1 MRAEPAAVTEATA
14 ATAPLVKGPR
24 WLLPAGALLLAA
36 VLAAYLA
43 DLVTH
48 LSYMAAM
55 RDLVVYRNG
64 GLIVRHVSPAYD
76 PHHGS
81 PLYDWT
87 GQNGVQFT
95 YPPFAAVIFSV
106 ASVLSWTAMRW
117 AMTLASL
124 AALGLS
130 LWLVFGALGYR
141 DRPAIR
147 LGATLGVSA
156 LALATE
162 PVQQT
167 LALGQVN
174 LLLMLLVVADL
185 LTGGALTPGGRT
197 RWWHGLGIGIAA
209 GVKLTPLI
217 FIPYLLL
224 IRRYR
229 QAAMASGVFAATVA
243 LGYAILPRDSGTY
256 WAHGLFLKANRI
268 VFLGTRGNQSLRGVL
283 TRLAGSVSA
292 GTVPWIAAAVL
303 VVVAGL
309 VAAALLYRA
318 RQPVPAMLAC
328 ALTGLLVSPLSWDHH
343 WVWVAPGIALLA
355 HLGATAARRA
365 GPGRVVGGRGGP
377 VPRLRLLA
385 AVLEP
390 LPVRPDPG
398 GPGLVRA
405 GHLLR
410 DRQQALVPRVPLAR
424 PAAAGREQ
432 RRAGRAG
439 LPGRPGRG
447 GRAALCHGAAP
458 GPRTPQGTRKAQP
471 VTDGTSLAGLRE
483 RLVAEVLQTSGIRD
497 ERIAAALRD
506 VPRHLFL
513 PHLPPE
519 DAYLDDAIV
528 TKRDA
533 DGQPISSSSQPAIMA
548 IMLDQLTLAPGQRV
562 LEIGAGTGY
571 NAALMRHIVGPSGTV
586 VSVDIDADLADRA
599 REHLASAGYPDVTV
613 VAADGAEGY
622 PPGAPYDRVIATVG
636 VSDLAPAWLHQAG
649 PGARIVVPL
658 DVRGSQLAVAFGRSG
673 SGGHWVSR
681 SIAPC
686 GFMRMRGSLAGP
698 ERTVVLQPGLSV
710 MLPDGLTLADGH
722 EVDGAAL
729 AAFLDEPPAG
739 FATGVRASSVQV
751 FWGLGL
757 WLATRDRR
765 SCGVTEERPAGN
777 DPGRLARAPLAGTG
791 MAATAGIV
799 DSGGI
804 AVLTADERSPRPG
817 RGRASWPWRWP
828 GSARTAPSS
837 APPSPRT
844 CRPGTRQVSPAR
856 RGCTWTPIRGRRRTS
871 QTRPRP
877 AMPC

>member
-1 MRAEPAAVTEATA
+1 VRAEPAAATEATA

-55 RDLVVYRNG
+55 RDLVVYRDG

-130 LWLVFGALGYR
+130 TWLVFGALGYR
-141 DRPAIR
+141 DRPAVR

-229 QAAMASGVFAATVA
+229 QAAVASGVFAATVA
-243 LGYAILPRDSGTY
+243 LGYAILPRDSATY

-283 TRLAGSVSA
+283 TRLAGSVSS

-303 VVVAGL
+303 VAVAGL

-355 HLGATAARRA
+355 HLGAAASRRA
-365 GPGRVVGGRGGP
+365 VRAAWWAAGVLLFLVFACWPQFWNLAQSGLTPAGLGWYAPGTYFATGSKPWYHEFHWHG
-377 VPRLRLLA
+377 LQLLAGNSTVLAGLACLAALAVA
-385 AVLEP
+385 AVLP
-390 LPVRPDPG
+390 FVT
-398 GPGLVRA
+398 
-405 GHLLR
+405 
-410 DRQQALVPRVPLAR
+410 
-424 PAAAGREQ
+424 GR
-432 RRAGRAG
+432 
-439 LPGRPGRG
+439 
-447 GRAALCHGAAP
+447 
-458 GPRTPQGTRKAQP
+458 
-471 VTDGTSLAGLRE
+471 
-483 RLVAEVLQTSGIRD
+483 
-497 ERIAAALRD
+497 
-506 VPRHLFL
+506 
-513 PHLPPE
+513 
-519 DAYLDDAIV
+519 
-528 TKRDA
+528 
-533 DGQPISSSSQPAIMA
+533 
-548 IMLDQLTLAPGQRV
+548 
-562 LEIGAGTGY
+562 
-571 NAALMRHIVGPSGTV
+571 
-586 VSVDIDADLADRA
+586 
-599 REHLASAGYPDVTV
+599 
-613 VAADGAEGY
+613 
-622 PPGAPYDRVIATVG
+622 
-636 VSDLAPAWLHQAG
+636 
-649 PGARIVVPL
+649 
-658 DVRGSQLAVAFGRSG
+658 
-673 SGGHWVSR
+673 
-681 SIAPC
+681 
-686 GFMRMRGSLAGP
+686 
-698 ERTVVLQPGLSV
+698 
-710 MLPDGLTLADGH
+710 
-722 EVDGAAL
+722 
-729 AAFLDEPPAG
+729 
-739 FATGVRASSVQV
+739 
-751 FWGLGL
+751 
-757 WLATRDRR
+757 
-765 SCGVTEERPAGN
+765 
-777 DPGRLARAPLAGTG
+777 RLARG
-791 MAATAGIV
+791 
-799 DSGGI
+799 
-804 AVLTADERSPRPG
+804 
-817 RGRASWPWRWP
+817 
-828 GSARTAPSS
+828 
-837 APPSPRT
+837 
-844 CRPGTRQVSPAR
+844 
-856 RGCTWTPIRGRRRTS
+856 
-871 QTRPRP
+871 RPREP
-877 AMPC
+877 GKLSP